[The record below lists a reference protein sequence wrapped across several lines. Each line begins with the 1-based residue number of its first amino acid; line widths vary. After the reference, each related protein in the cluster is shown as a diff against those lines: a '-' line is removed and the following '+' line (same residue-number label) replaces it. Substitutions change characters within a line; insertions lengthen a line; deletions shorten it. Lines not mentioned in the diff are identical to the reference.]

1 MLLYAT
7 AGTHGDAERI
17 SIQRVFD
24 VDVFLFFSPGIC
36 PFRVHGMHVILPSS
50 NACKWRLHMLVQNRL
65 FYFAMPVR
73 LSEQGMDTSVKA
85 IQPKACTDSE

>member
-1 MLLYAT
+1 MYRFFREKEVGWHAAGSLMLLYAT

-24 VDVFLFFSPGIC
+24 VDVFLFCFFSPGIC
-36 PFRVHGMHVILPSS
+36 PFRVHGMHVILPSY

-65 FYFAMPVR
+65 FYFAIC
-73 LSEQGMDTSVKA
+73 Q
-85 IQPKACTDSE
+85 

>member
-1 MLLYAT
+1 MYRFCRENEVGWHTAGSLMLLYAT

-24 VDVFLFFSPGIC
+24 VDVFCFVFFPPGIC
-36 PFRVHGMHVILPSS
+36 PFRVHGMHVILPSY

-65 FYFAMPVR
+65 FYFAMPV
-73 LSEQGMDTSVKA
+73 E
-85 IQPKACTDSE
+85 IE

>member
-1 MLLYAT
+1 MEMPREL
-7 AGTHGDAERI
+7 
-17 SIQRVFD
+17 SIQRSFD
-24 VDVFLFFSPGIC
+24 VDAFFSPGVC
-36 PFRVHGMHVILPSS
+36 PFRVHGMHVILPSY
-50 NACKWRLHMLVQNRL
+50 NACEWRLHMLVQNRL